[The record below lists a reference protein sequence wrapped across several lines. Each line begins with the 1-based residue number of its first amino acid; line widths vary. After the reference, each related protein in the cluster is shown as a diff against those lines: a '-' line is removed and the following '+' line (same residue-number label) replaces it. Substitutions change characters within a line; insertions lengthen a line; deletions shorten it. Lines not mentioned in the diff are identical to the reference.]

1 MPSIN
6 ILTDASVLFPNPVF
20 EGREHVTILP
30 AHWDPAVAEGEQE
43 LAKAT
48 DFPKSLSRAKAPR
61 YQPPGIDEFKR
72 AFQQLGAGA
81 SVLAVIHSG
90 ELSPTYA
97 NAERAAKDLQGKVHV
112 RVVDSGS
119 VSLGLGMMVQAAAQ
133 AGDSL
138 SLNDLDLYVRSLIA
152 RIYTQLC
159 IPSLSYLERLG
170 MVNHSQALVSE
181 YLGMLPL
188 FTLEGGELVPTE
200 KARNRRHLVD
210 VLQEFLMEFDN
221 LEHIALLQ
229 GAPSY
234 ENETRALRER
244 LAEDHPDTP
253 VSEQIINAPL
263 ASLIGPHSLGVF
275 ALERAT

>member
-1 MPSIN
+1 MPPIN

-30 AHWDPAVAEGEQE
+30 AYWEPAPADGDEGP
-43 LAKAT
+43 AKAA
-48 DFPKSLSRAKAPR
+48 DFPKSLNKHAAPI
-61 YQPPGIDEFKR
+61 YQAPKVEEFKR

-81 SVLAVIHSG
+81 GVLAVIHSS

-97 NAERAAKDLQGKVHV
+97 NAERAAKDLQGKVQV

-170 MVNHSQALVSE
+170 LVNHSQALVSE

-188 FTLEGGELVPTE
+188 FTLESGELVPTE

-221 LEHIALLQ
+221 LEHISLLQ
-229 GAPSY
+229 GAPSF

-244 LAEDHPDTP
+244 LLEDHPATP

-275 ALERAT
+275 ALERAE